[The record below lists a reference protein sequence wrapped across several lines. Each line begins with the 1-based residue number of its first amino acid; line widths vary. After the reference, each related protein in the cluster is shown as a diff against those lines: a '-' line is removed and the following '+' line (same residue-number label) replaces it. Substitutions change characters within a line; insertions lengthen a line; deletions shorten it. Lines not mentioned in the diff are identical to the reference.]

1 MNKCVL
7 NFKSFKSDVI
17 LDICGSKSI
26 SQRAL
31 IIRFLNSRDDKIV
44 NLSNSNDTIILNE
57 ILNKKKYSIDVE
69 DGGTTLRFLLCILSL
84 RDNNYFL
91 NGSLSLKKRPLKAL
105 IINLEKLGATF
116 KFPEKDYQ
124 IPLFIKGG
132 FLKSNELI
140 IDSKQTSQFASAI
153 AMIAPYI
160 DGGLKL
166 VIKKK
171 MPSKPF
177 FDMTIKMM
185 KICGAK
191 ISSNENSIEIK
202 SIGYDKCF
210 SLVESDWTSVSYI
223 YEILA
228 FSKNNSIICSTFFEN
243 SLQGDSDLI
252 SFFNII
258 GVETLFDNNKIIL
271 NKHNKFPIPKLI
283 KWDVLATPDLALTYI
298 ATCLGLGIN
307 LKLTGV
313 KNLFFK
319 ESNRLKVMKNEL
331 EKFNVK
337 VIIEDDYFFMD
348 TSNRTL
354 NACFIN
360 TYSDHRIA
368 LAFAPLVIFTKK
380 LSINNYNVVSKSY
393 PRFWDDMKK
402 IGVKIILKD

>member
-1 MNKCVL
+1 MNKCL
-7 NFKSFKSDVI
+7 LNFNNFKSGVI

-31 IIRFLNSRDDKIV
+31 IIRFLNSKNDKII
-44 NLSNSNDTIILNE
+44 NLSNSDDTRILNE
-57 ILNKKKYSIDVE
+57 ILNKKNYSIDVE

-84 RDNNYFL
+84 RDDNYFI
-91 NGSLSLKKRPLKAL
+91 NGSLSLKKRPLKNL

-116 KFPEKDYQ
+116 KFPEKYYQ

-132 FLKSNELI
+132 SLKSNELI
-140 IDSKQTSQFASAI
+140 IDSNQTSQFTSAI

-160 DGGLKL
+160 NGGLKL
-166 VIKKK
+166 VIKKQ
-171 MPSKPF
+171 MPSRPF

-191 ISSNENSIEIK
+191 ISSNEKFIEIK
-202 SIGYDKCF
+202 SGGYDKIF

-223 YEILA
+223 YEALA
-228 FSKNNSIICSTFFEN
+228 FSKNSSIICSTFFEN

-258 GVETLFDNNKIIL
+258 GVETLFENNKIIL
-271 NKHNKFPIPKLI
+271 KRHNKFPIPKLI
-283 KWDVLATPDLALTYI
+283 KWDVLATPDLALTYMT
-298 ATCLGLGIN
+298 TCLGLGIN
-307 LKLTGV
+307 LKLTGI

-331 EKFNVK
+331 EKFNVQ
-337 VIIEDDYFFMD
+337 VIIEDDFFFMD
-348 TSNRTL
+348 TSHRKL

-360 TYSDHRIA
+360 TYCDHRIA
-368 LAFAPLVIFTKK
+368 LAFAPLVILTKN
-380 LSINNYNVVSKSY
+380 LTINNYNVVSKSY
-393 PRFWDDMKK
+393 PNFWDDMKK
-402 IGVKIILKD
+402 IGIKIILKD

>member
-7 NFKSFKSDVI
+7 NFKNFKSDLI

-31 IIRFLNSRDDKIV
+31 IIRFLNSKDDKIV
-44 NLSNSNDTIILNE
+44 NLSNSNDTKILNE

-69 DGGTTLRFLLCILSL
+69 DGGTTLRFLLCVLSL

-91 NGSLSLKKRPLKAL
+91 NGSLSLKKRPLKDF

-132 FLKSNELI
+132 ILKSNELI
-140 IDSKQTSQFASAI
+140 IDSNQTSQFASAI

-166 VIKKK
+166 IIKKK
-171 MPSKPF
+171 MPSRPF

-191 ISSNENSIEIK
+191 ISSNGKSIEIK

-210 SLVESDWTSVSYI
+210 SFIESDWTSVSYI

-228 FSKNNSIICSTFFEN
+228 FSKNKSIICSTFFEN

-252 SFFNII
+252 FFFNII

-271 NKHNKFPIPKLI
+271 KKHNKFPIPKLI

-298 ATCLGLGIN
+298 TTCLGLGIN

-348 TSNRTL
+348 TSHRIL
-354 NACFIN
+354 NACCIN

-368 LAFAPLVIFTKK
+368 LAFAPLVILTKK

-393 PRFWDDMKK
+393 PRFWHDMKK